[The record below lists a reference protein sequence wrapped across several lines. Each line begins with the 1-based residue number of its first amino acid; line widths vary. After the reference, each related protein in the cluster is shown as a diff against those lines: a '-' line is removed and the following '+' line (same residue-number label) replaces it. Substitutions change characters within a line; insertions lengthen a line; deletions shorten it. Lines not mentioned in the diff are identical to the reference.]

1 MKNNLIREKIIS
13 WLSIIK
19 KDLEY
24 GDQGLIKSERLSQDK
39 HKIEDEILE
48 IKNELSE
55 TEQLKFEKIKSSM
68 RNIPKTGVFVAK
80 EQVSKELTPLRD
92 YLQFLF
98 EQNFRTKIKQQLEN
112 ERLWVKSQID
122 GEDTHFFIGEKDS
135 SGEKVHLISDGE
147 TGELRIDPKDKNPH
161 DLLTKITT
169 VIEVKS
175 GEKIQSTRSS
185 LEFIEKNENK
195 NHEK

>member
-19 KDLEY
+19 KDLEL

-48 IKNELSE
+48 IKDELNEI
-55 TEQLKFEKIKSSM
+55 EQLKFEKIKSSV
-68 RNIPKTGVFVAK
+68 RNISKTGVFDTK
-80 EQVSKELTPLRD
+80 EQVSKELTPIRD

-169 VIEVKS
+169 VIETKS

-185 LEFIEKNENK
+185 LEFVEKDENK
-195 NHEK
+195 NYEK

>member
-1 MKNNLIREKIIS
+1 MKNNLIREKIIN

-19 KDLEY
+19 KDFEL

-39 HKIEDEILE
+39 HKIEDEISE

-55 TEQLKFEKIKSSM
+55 IEQLKFEKIKNLW
-68 RNIPKTGVFVAK
+68 RNAPKTGIFVEK

-98 EQNFRTKIKQQLEN
+98 EQNFHTKIKQQLEN
-112 ERLWVKSQID
+112 EKLWVKSQID

-135 SGEKVHLISDGE
+135 SREKVHLISDGK

-169 VIEVKS
+169 VIETRS

-185 LEFIEKNENK
+185 LEFIEKN
-195 NHEK
+195 

>member
-1 MKNNLIREKIIS
+1 MNNNLIREKIIS

-19 KDLEY
+19 KDIEL

-39 HKIEDEILE
+39 YKIEDEISE

-55 TEQLKFEKIKSSM
+55 IEQLEFEKIKNPV
-68 RNIPKTGVFVAK
+68 RNAPKRGVFVQK
-80 EQVSKELTPLRD
+80 EQVEKDLIPLRD

-98 EQNFRTKIKQQLEN
+98 EQNFRVKIKQQLEN
-112 ERLWVKSQID
+112 EKLWVKSQID
-122 GEDTHFFIGEKDS
+122 GEDTHFFIGEKDD
-135 SGEKVHLISDGE
+135 SGKKVHLISDGE

-169 VIEVKS
+169 VIETKS
-175 GEKIQSTRSS
+175 GEKIQATRNS
-185 LEFIEKNENK
+185 LEFIEKN
-195 NHEK
+195 